1 MIILLSR
8 IFIFKGINAYKF
20 ALIVNCMNI
29 KIKKLIHKGRIIR
42 MGGSGDVRDI
52 VINEN
57 LLNPKESSV
66 SLFFRGENS
75 SGILELT
82 PKEVEILNKE
92 VASKIH
98 LFKDITVLKFKK

>member
-1 MIILLSR
+1 MLILNC
-8 IFIFKGINAYKF
+8 INAYKF
-20 ALIVNCMNI
+20 VLIVNYMNI
-29 KIKKLIHKGRIIR
+29 RMKKLYHGRVIR

-66 SLFFRGENS
+66 SLFFRGERS

-82 PKEVEILNKE
+82 PREVEILNKE
-92 VASKIH
+92 VASKMH